1 MSMCEHPHFV
11 AAHRC
16 NGGAGFR
23 QWLRDPLIR
32 HGTQMIRSFAQIR
45 LPLYVMV
52 AALTIAALPVSP
64 AMAQSAT
71 TPELETA
78 RRAVERAD
86 QADADQYAPDRMATA
101 RQLLTQAQTAQS
113 SRDKKL
119 ALDLAIR
126 AAADADVAR
135 ALSLEAVANAD
146 LEHRRAE
153 IADLQRK
160 LGMGGGQ

>member
-1 MSMCEHPHFV
+1 
-11 AAHRC
+11 
-16 NGGAGFR
+16 
-23 QWLRDPLIR
+23 
-32 HGTQMIRSFAQIR
+32 MIRSFAQIR

-52 AALTIAALPVSP
+52 AALALAGGSAFPIQ
-64 AMAQSAT
+64 AQTAP

-78 RRAVERAD
+78 RQAVERAD
-86 QADADQYAPDRMATA
+86 QADADQYAPDRMAIA
-101 RQLLTQAQTAQS
+101 RQLLAQAQAAQS

-146 LEHRRAE
+146 VQQRRAE

-160 LGMGGGQ
+160 LGMEGGQ

>member
-1 MSMCEHPHFV
+1 
-11 AAHRC
+11 
-16 NGGAGFR
+16 
-23 QWLRDPLIR
+23 
-32 HGTQMIRSFAQIR
+32 MIRSFAQIR

-52 AALTIAALPVSP
+52 AALTVAGGSAFPIR
-64 AMAQSAT
+64 AQTAT

-78 RRAVERAD
+78 RQAVERAD
-86 QADADQYAPDRMATA
+86 QADADQYAPDRMAVA
-101 RQLLTQAQTAQS
+101 RQLLAQAQAAQS
-113 SRDKKL
+113 GRDKKL

-146 LEHRRAE
+146 LQQRRAE

-160 LGMGGGQ
+160 LGMEGGQ

>member
-1 MSMCEHPHFV
+1 
-11 AAHRC
+11 
-16 NGGAGFR
+16 
-23 QWLRDPLIR
+23 
-32 HGTQMIRSFAQIR
+32 MIRSFAQIR
-45 LPLYVMV
+45 LHLYVMV
-52 AALTIAALPVSP
+52 AALAIAACPVSP
-64 AMAQSAT
+64 VLAQSAT

-78 RRAVERAD
+78 LRAVERAD

-101 RQLLTQAQTAQS
+101 RQLLAQAQAAQS
-113 SRDKKL
+113 SRDKKR

-146 LEHRRAE
+146 LQHRRAE

-160 LGMGGGQ
+160 LGMEGGQ